1 MIFRN
6 KTLLTMSALM
16 LAGGGWARAEDAV
29 VTLSQCHAWAL
40 QNSETRRVS
49 REDILQS
56 EARARA
62 ALGGLLP
69 TVQWT
74 WDRTW
79 QDTKGLPVFN
89 DPSGFSN
96 SFALKRQDVS
106 KFTVDQ
112 ALFGGFREFSARAGF
127 LKERDRDALRLDQQS
142 LDIFQSVVASFY
154 GVRASETLRDNVA
167 EAMALAQKRTRELQS
182 RYRLGKARESEIF
195 SAESQVSALRA
206 QWIHLGGQTR
216 WARENLSYVTG
227 RNVLADGL
235 VDDEA
240 LTDRPAPLEEF
251 TARLDRRPDIQAQ
264 QKDVEGRRLRVR
276 YEKARYWP
284 TLNFNGNYYTD
295 RPAFYDAINWDAK
308 LSLAAPIYQGG
319 EVGARTAEAVSQLR
333 QSEDELARLR
343 RWAQTDVAQRHAL
356 WVAALDEVG
365 AYREGFE
372 AADKS
377 FRRHEEEYRLGLV
390 TNLDVLQAINDRLAM
405 KKAWDDAR
413 LNARRAYWDLRAAV
427 GSLP

>member
-1 MIFRN
+1 
-6 KTLLTMSALM
+6 MSMNPTRWILSVFV
-16 LAGGGWARAEDAV
+16 LAGTLPVRAQETV
-29 VTLSQCHAWAL
+29 VTLSQCQAWAL
-40 QNSETRRVS
+40 QNSESRRIS
-49 REDILQS
+49 RESISQS
-56 EARARA
+56 ESRARA
-62 ALGGLLP
+62 ALGGILP

-79 QDTKGLPVFN
+79 QDTSGLPVFN

-112 ALFGGFREFSARAGF
+112 ALFGGFREFTARAGF
-127 LKERDRDALRLDQQS
+127 LKERDRDALRLDHQS
-142 LDIFQSVVASFY
+142 LEIFKSVMASFY
-154 GVRASETLRDNVA
+154 DVRATETLRDNVA
-167 EAMALAQKRTRELQS
+167 EALALADRRTAELKS

-195 SAESQVSALRA
+195 SAEAQAASLRA

-216 WARENLSYVTG
+216 WSRENLSYVTG
-227 RNVLADGL
+227 RDIASAPLAD
-235 VDDEA
+235 DET
-240 LTDRPAPLEEF
+240 LSDRPAPLETF
-251 TARLDRRPDIQAQ
+251 TGQLDRRPDVQAQ

-276 YEKARYWP
+276 YEKARHWP

-295 RPAFYDAINWDAK
+295 RPAFYDAIDWDAK
-308 LSLAAPIYQGG
+308 LTLAAPIYQGG
-319 EVGARTAEAVSQLR
+319 TVAARTAEAVSELR

-356 WVAALDEVG
+356 WSAALDEVD
-365 AYREGFE
+365 AHRQAFE

-390 TNLDVLQAINDRLAM
+390 TNLDVLQALNDRLAM